1 LQAEYHATTRLNFT
15 LAGPPLCMVDELLVY
30 HATGHLPRKDG
41 AQRVVQL
48 RGVVAWYTAS
58 SYLRVYNSAF
68 YMTWD
73 FGGDQ

>member
-1 LQAEYHATTRLNFT
+1 
-15 LAGPPLCMVDELLVY
+15 MVDELLVY